1 MDHTCRTCQH
11 YAPEPPARYPHLG
24 VCTHPEHARGGVPIL
39 IYEQETRCRRGFGD
53 DDWTPARVG
62 HARAVEPGRWTRP
75 DADVVIDERPAPI
88 RRRHALPFTAPLPI
102 YFDLEDAIA
111 D

>member
-1 MDHTCRTCQH
+1 M
-11 YAPEPPARYPHLG
+11 
-24 VCTHPEHARGGVPIL
+24 CTHPEHARGGVPVL

-53 DDWTPARVG
+53 DDWTPARIVPAAAMDHG
-62 HARAVEPGRWTRP
+62 GRSRP

-88 RRRHALPFTAPLPI
+88 RRRHAFPSLAPLPI
-102 YFDLEDAIA
+102 YLDARDVVA